1 MTALTHKVTTLA
13 GFQPMAAM
21 PSRLTKGSRRKGTV
35 KLGRVPSAGLNEQSG
50 LNCTGCVPPDVGR
63 ATTGS
68 TMRQRNARLKPLYL
82 HAQLP
87 MVWWDGETIRPD
99 PARLDVS
106 SWRSRLTA
114 IDDWLTFLASHPVPS
129 GVERVI

>member
-1 MTALTHKVTTLA
+1 MTALTHKVMTPA

-21 PSRLTKGSRRKGTV
+21 PSRRTKGFRRKGTV

-50 LNCTGCVPPDVGR
+50 LNCTGYVPPDVGR

-68 TMRQRNARLKPLYL
+68 MMRQRNTRQKPLYFT
-82 HAQLP
+82 AQLP
-87 MVWWDGETIRPD
+87 MVWWDGEIKRPD
-99 PARLDVS
+99 PARFYVP

-114 IDDWLTFLASHPVPS
+114 IVDWFTFLASHPVPS